1 MIESR
6 LSKLCSM
13 TEVNQNFSKIARKID
28 VEGNVIVLKNNKPR
42 YLILDIEQM
51 KKNDELSV
59 LLEHI
64 K

>member
-13 TEVNQNFSKIARKID
+13 TEVNQNFSKVARKID
-28 VEGNVIVLKNNKPR
+28 AEGNVIVLKNNKPR